1 MARNSALTVS
11 VGIIAAV
18 MIGVAV
24 SQASDVFAPLA
35 LALFIIALIWP
46 LQSWLQA
53 RMPALLALAITMAVT
68 VAVCIAFASL
78 VAWGFGRVGVSLLA
92 DTARYQALY
101 ERAIDWLDDRGIS
114 VAGLW
119 SEHFNVG
126 WLVHW
131 AGQITGRVNTTL
143 TFWLIALLYVI
154 LGLMEVDVLRRR
166 AQAYLSPKP
175 RGSFCRERG
184 DSDEDP
190 QIYGSAHAHERGDRR
205 SRRPVRLDRRTAIR
219 ARMGA

>member
-1 MARNSALTVS
+1 MARDSALNVS

-18 MIGVAV
+18 MICFAA

-35 LALFIIALIWP
+35 LALFIIALVWP

-53 RMPALLALAITMAVT
+53 RMPALLALAITMTVT

-154 LGLMEVDVLRRR
+154 LGLMEVDDLRRR
-166 AQAYLSPKP
+166 AKAYLQPETA
-175 RGSFCRERG
+175 RILL
-184 DSDEDP
+184 
-190 QIYGSAHAHERGDRR
+190 QGSAATAVKIRKYMEVRTLMSVATGVLVGA
-205 SRRPVRLDRRTAIR
+205 VRLDRRTAFR
-219 ARMGA
+219 P